1 MKPSVLKPGDTIG
14 IVSPSWGGASLY
26 PRRVQRGKEY
36 LESLGFEVIIAEHAA
51 GRRGYLSGTPEERVS
66 DLHRMFG
73 DPKVKA
79 IIATIGGNH
88 SCHLLPLLDF
98 ELIRKNP
105 KIFMG
110 FSDITVLNLA
120 IYSRTGLV
128 VFNGPTLMTDL
139 AEYPRPLAYTREY
152 LLKALTRPE
161 PVGTVAPAQAW
172 TDEFIDW
179 GSGLHPAGIGPGRD
193 GAQGG
198 LWEAA
203 WNRWNISE
211 GRPTGRI
218 SRVRYS
224 FSKRRRRSR
233 VRLTLTPF

>member
-1 MKPSVLKPGDTIG
+1 M
-14 IVSPSWGGASLY
+14 SPSWGGAALY
-26 PRRVQRGKEY
+26 PHRVQRGKEY
-36 LESLGFEVIIAEHAA
+36 LESLGFEVIVAEHAM
-51 GRRGYLSGTPEERVS
+51 GRLGYLSGTPEERVS

-73 DPKVKA
+73 DPEVKA

-120 IYSRTGLV
+120 IHARTGLV

-139 AEYPRPLAYTREY
+139 AEYPRPLAYTREC

-161 PVGTVAPAQAW
+161 PVGRVEPAEIW
-172 TDEFIDW
+172 TEELIDW
-179 GSGLHPAGIGPGRD
+179 GSEAGRTRARALWPAPGWDWAR
-193 GAQGG
+193 
-198 LWEAA
+198 
-203 WNRWNISE
+203 
-211 GRPTGRI
+211 
-218 SRVRYS
+218 
-224 FSKRRRRSR
+224 
-233 VRLTLTPF
+233 